1 MKNVAEMVNIVFK
14 CTYCGDCWVLC
25 YLYTVVY
32 IDSGNIIVFYHTAMI
47 RGAKI
52 GYMLFSDIEIS

>member
-1 MKNVAEMVNIVFK
+1 M
-14 CTYCGDCWVLC
+14 
-25 YLYTVVY
+25 YLLWWLLGIMLPTVVY

-52 GYMLFSDIEIS
+52 GYNMLFSDIEKS